1 MEKSWGGI
9 FVLKNQLF
17 VMKKYIILILFCLLS
32 TVSYAQFY
40 SSETVYCYQYDYTND
55 DGIKSK
61 KSSNTIYFVNFQN
74 AMMGITSDSIE
85 GVRKKMIE
93 DKEYY
98 NNCAIE
104 DLASSYREWKKSP
117 VGLVS
122 RGLYRS
128 TVSIKKYC
136 SELSTSSKY
145 TYRGL
150 VKYACAA
157 DYYPW
162 QNYWSN
168 PSWDSRCWSFSSDR
182 KEMIIWSIDDPDNRD
197 YYKLIDASSLELN
210 LDFLY

>member
-1 MEKSWGGI
+1 MGGI
-9 FVLKNQLF
+9 FVLKIQLF
-17 VMKKYIILILFCLLS
+17 VMKKYFILILFCLLS

-74 AMMGITSDSIE
+74 DMMGITLDSIE

-104 DLASSYREWKKSP
+104 NLASSYREWKKSP
-117 VGLVS
+117 VGLP
-122 RGLYRS
+122 YRS

-136 SELSTSSKY
+136 SELSTNSKY
-145 TYRGL
+145 TYRDW
-150 VKYACAA
+150 VKYAYAY
-157 DYYPW
+157 YYPR
-162 QNYWSN
+162 QYYWSN
-168 PSWDSRCWSFSSDR
+168 PYWGNSCWSFSSDR